1 MTSSRAHF
9 YSFFYFILRTTITL
23 FIFQLIIANLH
34 TNGPTR
40 WNYAILYSLALTFR
54 GLMETLSWSMFIPG
68 IMTLIF
74 RGPLNP
80 KTLVSCRTEHKH
92 MNQSSCLYTC
102 DSHIYL
108 LKRNSQ
114 KSFIY
119 TSISF
124 PVFPLSVVLL
134 CKKTAS
140 RGQAWLIVA
149 RGFKMYCPQGWV
161 LALCWP
167 LTEIMLTNSRSRLQQ
182 APVVDSL
189 LLGWRWSLLGSHRC
203 HIP

>member
-1 MTSSRAHF
+1 MISSGAHLN
-9 YSFFYFILRTTITL
+9 SIFYFILITTI
-23 FIFQLIIANLH
+23 IFQLITAYLH
-34 TNGPTR
+34 TNRPTC
-40 WNYAILYSLALTFR
+40 WIYAILNSLALTFR

-80 KTLVSCRTEHKH
+80 KTLVSCGTEHKH
-92 MNQSSCLYTC
+92 MNQSPCLYTC

-114 KSFIY
+114 KSLIY

-134 CKKTAS
+134 CIKTAS
-140 RGQAWLIVA
+140 RGQAWLFGA
-149 RGFKMYCPQGWV
+149 RGFKMQCPEGWV

-167 LTEIMLTNSRSRLQQ
+167 LTEIMLTNSHSRLRQ
-182 APVVDSL
+182 APVLDSL
-189 LLGWRWSLLGSHRC
+189 LLGWRWS
-203 HIP
+203 